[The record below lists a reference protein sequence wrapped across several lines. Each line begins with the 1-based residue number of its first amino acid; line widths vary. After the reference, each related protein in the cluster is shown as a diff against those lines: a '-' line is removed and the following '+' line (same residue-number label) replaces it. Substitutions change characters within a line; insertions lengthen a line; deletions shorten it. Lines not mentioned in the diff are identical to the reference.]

1 MKFRLM
7 GITDLSTIDWPGKLA
22 AVVFFQGC
30 NLRCPWCQ
38 NVDGIDP
45 KGGMDADVKD
55 TAEHLKELKPMID
68 SIVLT
73 GGEPILQPEA
83 CLEILKAA
91 KELGLNRAI
100 ETNATDPQVLERLL
114 PYLNLVAIDVKAPLS
129 DPKLY
134 DKATGST
141 GVPELVQKVEG
152 CLKVAVN
159 SKAEVEAR
167 ATVVPTLND
176 DVAVIAR
183 LAEDIKGV
191 DCLRLQQFRNQRTLE
206 PSFQKLPSASRKKL
220 LELAR
225 AARREGI
232 KNVKIF
238 TVEGGL
244 ETVY

>member
-1 MKFRLM
+1 MKVRLM

-30 NLRCPWCQ
+30 NLSCPWCQ

-45 KGGMDADVKD
+45 KGGRGADVKD
-55 TAEHLKELKPMID
+55 TAEHLKELKPMVD

-73 GGEPILQPEA
+73 GGEPLLQPEA

-91 KELGLNRAI
+91 KELGFNRAI
-100 ETNATDPQVLERLL
+100 ETNTTDSQALERLL
-114 PYLNLVAIDVKAPLS
+114 PYLDLVAIDVKAPLS
-129 DPKLY
+129 DPELY

-141 GVPELVQKVEG
+141 GVPGLVQKVKEG
-152 CLKVAVN
+152 LKVAVN

-167 ATVVPTLND
+167 TTVVPTLND
-176 DVAVIAR
+176 EEAIIAR

-191 DCLRLQQFRNQRTLE
+191 DCLRLQQFRNQRTLD
-206 PSFQKLPSASRKKL
+206 PSFQKLPSPSKGKL

-238 TVEGGL
+238 TVEDGL

>member
-1 MKFRLM
+1 M
-7 GITDLSTIDWPGKLA
+7 GITDLSTIDWPGKLPA
-22 AVVFFQGC
+22 IVFLQGC

-45 KGGMDADVKD
+45 RGGKDAEIEDAVKHI
-55 TAEHLKELKPMID
+55 EELRPIID

-83 CLEILKAA
+83 CLEILKAT
-91 KELGLNRAI
+91 KELGLSCAI
-100 ETNATDPQVLERLL
+100 ETNATDPQALKRLL
-114 PYLNLVAIDVKAPLS
+114 PYLDLVAIDVKAPLS
-129 DPKLY
+129 DPELY

-141 GVPELVQKVEG
+141 GVPGLVKKVKEG
-152 CLKVAVN
+152 LKVAVN

-167 ATVVPTLND
+167 TTVVPTLND
-176 DVAVIAR
+176 DAAIITR

-191 DCLRLQQFRNQRTLE
+191 DCLRIQQFRNQRTFD
-206 PSFQKLPSASRKKL
+206 PSFQKLPSPSKEKL